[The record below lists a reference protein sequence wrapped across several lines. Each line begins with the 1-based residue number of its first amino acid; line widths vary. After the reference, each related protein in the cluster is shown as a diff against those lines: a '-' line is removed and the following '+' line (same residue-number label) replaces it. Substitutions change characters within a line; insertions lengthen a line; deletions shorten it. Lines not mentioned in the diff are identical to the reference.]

1 MRALVTGATG
11 FVGTQ
16 LMQHLRESGDEAYG
30 IDRERDVTDEDSM
43 REIFETFRPD
53 VTYHLAALTHVG
65 ESWKH
70 AEEFTRV
77 NVVGTRRVLDAAY
90 GVAHDSTTIVVSSSE
105 VYGVVSEGDQPLRED
120 FRVAP
125 ANPYSSSKVEAEHVA
140 HAMWHDRRQRVV
152 IVRPFNHVG
161 PGQSPTFAVP
171 ALASRLLDARARGA
185 TEIPVGDLSTRRDF
199 SDVRDVVRAYRLLA
213 EFGASNEVYNVA
225 SGHDVALSDIAERL
239 VEQIAPDVKLVVDPE
254 LLRPNDI
261 PVFRGSFDKLNKAT
275 GWSPRITLDESLR
288 DVVADLT
295 ARRSRSE

>member
-1 MRALVTGATG
+1 MRALVTGAMG

-16 LMQHLRESGDEAYG
+16 LVRHLRESGDDVCG
-30 IDRERDVTDEDSM
+30 VDRERDVTDEESM
-43 REIFETFRPD
+43 REIFEWFHPD
-53 VTYHLAALTHVG
+53 VTFHLAALTHVG

-77 NVVGTRRVLDAAY
+77 NVVGTRRVLDAAFNA
-90 GVAHDSTTIVVSSSE
+90 VHDSTTVVVSSSE
-105 VYGVVSEGDQPLRED
+105 VYGVVRDEDLPLRED

-140 HAMWHDRRQRVV
+140 RALWHDRRQRVV

-171 ALASRLLDARARGA
+171 ALASRLLDARERGA

-213 EFGASNEVYNVA
+213 ELGVSGEVYNVA
-225 SGHDVALSDIAERL
+225 SGHDVALSDIAGRL
-239 VEQIAPDVKLVVDPE
+239 VEQIAPDVKLVVDPD
-254 LLRPNDI
+254 LLRPNDV
-261 PVFRGSFDKLNKAT
+261 PVFRGSFDKLHDAT
-275 GWSPRITLDESLR
+275 GWSPRITLDQSLR
-288 DVVADLT
+288 DVVADLIE
-295 ARRSRSE
+295 RRRRK

>member
-16 LMQHLRESGDEAYG
+16 LVRHLRESGDEVYG
-30 IDRERDVTDEDSM
+30 IDRERDVTDAESM
-43 REIFETFRPD
+43 REVFELVRPD

-90 GVAHDSTTIVVSSSE
+90 EAVPESTTIVVSSSE
-105 VYGVVSEGDQPLRED
+105 VYGVVRGEDLPLRED

-125 ANPYSSSKVEAEHVA
+125 ANPYSSSKVEAELVA
-140 HAMWHDRRQRVV
+140 RAMWHDRSQHV
-152 IVRPFNHVG
+152 IMVRPFNHVG

-171 ALASRLLDARARGA
+171 ALASRLLDARERGA

-213 EFGASNEVYNVA
+213 DYGAPGEVYNVA
-225 SGHDVALSDIAERL
+225 SGHDVALSDIAARL
-239 VEQIAPDVKLVVDPE
+239 VQQIAPAMKFVVDPD
-254 LLRPNDI
+254 LLRPNDV
-261 PVFRGSFDKLNKAT
+261 PVFRGSFDKLHDAT
-275 GWSPRITLDESLR
+275 GWSPHITLDQSLR
-288 DVVADLT
+288 DVVEDLIE
-295 ARRSRSE
+295 RRSQE